1 MNFKLGDVVRLRGGG
16 PAMTVS
22 EVKVGGELGRLEVAW
37 FTDRLHREVVREE
50 VLELYQVPVDLHKLD
65 KTGDNL

>member
-1 MNFKLGDVVRLRGGG
+1 
-16 PAMTVS
+16 MT
-22 EVKVGGELGRLEVAW
+22 EVKVGGVPEMVEVAW